1 MAQYE
6 IGNMKD
12 HLTNL
17 HESEI
22 DELISKQQGQ
32 IRICQD
38 EIARL
43 EDIINDKNNEIE
55 QLIKDKVTNRSIFDS
70 ELVRVK

>member
-6 IGNMKD
+6 IVNMKD

-43 EDIINDKNNEIE
+43 EDIINDKNNEI
-55 QLIKDKVTNRSIFDS
+55 
-70 ELVRVK
+70 

>member
-1 MAQYE
+1 MAEYE
-6 IGNMKD
+6 LGNMKD

-22 DELISKQQGQ
+22 EELIAKQQSQ

-38 EIARL
+38 
-43 EDIINDKNNEIE
+43 
-55 QLIKDKVTNRSIFDS
+55 
-70 ELVRVK
+70 